1 MDRVTVGNRAGAD
14 EVSGKPPMPNPSP
27 PPAAVSSPSSI
38 VQSPAPESS
47 PRPDGRYRRSEPR
60 AARDVAQRRR
70 GQRVE
75 VSQQTRV
82 SMSSALAA
90 EQDRLRSMST
100 AALVKQ
106 AISEVKLLA
115 KAEVLH
121 AKQELKEELQNAKV
135 AGVLL
140 GVCLGIGMCGL
151 SLLFLALA
159 LALPLPQ
166 SVAALIV
173 GGLLLLTA
181 AACGAIGY
189 SRLPKRPLQNTQQ
202 RIKED
207 LAMTRKQF
215 A

>member
-1 MDRVTVGNRAGAD
+1 MERVTVANRAGAD
-14 EVSGKPPMPNPSP
+14 EVSAKLPIPNPASQ
-27 PPAAVSSPSSI
+27 PAPGPSPSSI
-38 VQSPAPESS
+38 VQAPARESS
-47 PRPDGRYRRSEPR
+47 PPEPR
-60 AARDVAQRRR
+60 AARDIGERPRGRRA
-70 GQRVE
+70 E
-75 VSQQTRV
+75 HAEQTRV
-82 SMSSALAA
+82 SMSSAVAA

-135 AGVLL
+135 AGILL
-140 GVCLGIGMCGL
+140 GVCLGIGLCGL
-151 SLLFLALA
+151 SVLFVALA

-173 GGLLLLTA
+173 GGLLVLAA

-189 SRLPKRPLQNTQQ
+189 SRLPKKPLQNTQQ

-207 LAMTRKQF
+207 LAMTREQF